1 VGQRPARLVE
11 RGLQGRFG
19 LNGERQ
25 EVDGRL
31 ENVPVAFRLVE
42 AIRHLAQLLSDI
54 EVAQSTFLG
63 DFPARGLQQRLAR
76 FHMSLGEA
84 PALLR
89 GFVQEKKA
97 TLLGLDHHGA
107 RRELRDGRPVGAERL
122 GSGRHARARTGSAK
136 NPAARGPNVYG
147 SQPARR
153 SKSMLTPDEDYHDLA
168 TLIRSKARKNGD
180 RLALRFPRRTLTYSE
195 LDQETDRFAAGLAEA
210 GVERGDRVA
219 ALVHNRPEFP
229 LLWFALAKL
238 GAVLVP
244 LNTALKGELLRYELD
259 DCQAHSVVI
268 EPSLLP
274 VYEPIRESLN
284 MTREWVTR
292 EPEPGA
298 DLPNGMR
305 PWTSL
310 RSPLPPPSV
319 EVPRPWDPAA
329 ILYTSGTTGPP
340 KGAVIPHEKYLTT
353 PREIGLRSQ
362 LDPESVLFTGLPL
375 FHCNAQEMTTLTAL
389 LNDLTAAFEERFHA
403 TTYWETAARNRATH
417 VSLLISMVNVL
428 FKQPAK
434 PTDLGHGVRVA
445 LTAGAT
451 KEVWPKFE
459 ARFGLRVIELYGMTE
474 CGCTTLM
481 NPPGAIRVGS
491 VGTPLGFVEAEIVDD
506 HDQPVP
512 PGTPGE
518 LLVRPRQAYTMFL
531 EYYRKPE
538 KTVESWQNLWF
549 HTGDLMKRDADGYY
563 YFLDRKKDVIR
574 RRGENL
580 APYDVETVLNQHPAV
595 FESVVV
601 GVPAEIG
608 EEDVKAFV
616 QLRPGGTV
624 AAEEL
629 FRFAADRLPF
639 FMVPRYLEFIEEIPK
654 TANQKA
660 QRYLLK
666 GKLSGREADRDK
678 LGIPIKRPG

>member
-1 VGQRPARLVE
+1 
-11 RGLQGRFG
+11 
-19 LNGERQ
+19 
-25 EVDGRL
+25 
-31 ENVPVAFRLVE
+31 
-42 AIRHLAQLLSDI
+42 
-54 EVAQSTFLG
+54 
-63 DFPARGLQQRLAR
+63 
-76 FHMSLGEA
+76 
-84 PALLR
+84 
-89 GFVQEKKA
+89 
-97 TLLGLDHHGA
+97 
-107 RRELRDGRPVGAERL
+107 
-122 GSGRHARARTGSAK
+122 
-136 NPAARGPNVYG
+136 
-147 SQPARR
+147 
-153 SKSMLTPDEDYHDLA
+153 MLTPDEDYHDLA

-180 RLALRFPRRTLTYSE
+180 RLALRFPSRTLTYAE
-195 LDQETDRFAAGLAEA
+195 LNQETDCFAAGLAES
-210 GVERGDRVA
+210 GVVRGDRVA

-238 GAVLVP
+238 GAILVP

-259 DCQAHSVVI
+259 DCQARSLLI

-274 VYEPIRESLN
+274 VYEPIRASLQ
-284 MTREWVTR
+284 MTREWVIQDS
-292 EPEPGA
+292 ESGG
-298 DLPNGMR
+298 DLPNGTH
-305 PWTSL
+305 PWSSL
-310 RSPLPPPSV
+310 RSASSAPSG
-319 EVPRPWDPAA
+319 EAPGASDPAA

-353 PREIGLRSQ
+353 PREIGLRSE
-362 LDPESVLFTGLPL
+362 LDTESVLFTGLPL
-375 FHCNAQEMTTLTAL
+375 YHCNAQEMTMLTAL

-403 TTYWETAARNRATH
+403 TTYWETAARNQATH

-428 FKQPAK
+428 YKQPAK
-434 PTDLGHGVRVA
+434 ATDLGHGVRVA

-459 ARFGLRVIELYGMTE
+459 TRFGLRIIELYGMTE

-481 NPPGAIRVGS
+481 NPLGAVRVGS
-491 VGTPLGFVEAEIVDD
+491 VGTPLGFVEAEIVDETD
-506 HDQPVP
+506 RPVP

-518 LLVRPRQAYTMFL
+518 LVVRPRRPYTMFL

-538 KTVESWQNLWF
+538 KTVESWRNLWF

-580 APYDVETVLNQHPAV
+580 APYDVEAVLNQHPSV
-595 FESVVV
+595 FEAVVV

-616 QLRPGGTV
+616 QLRPGV
-624 AAEEL
+624 AVAPEVL
-629 FRFAADRLPF
+629 FRFAADHLPF
-639 FMVPRYLEFIEEIPK
+639 FMVPRYIEFIDEIPK

-666 GKLSGREADRDK
+666 GKLTGRESDREK
-678 LGIPIKRPG
+678 LGLSIQRSG